1 MPAEDPPTP
10 PEAPPDDE
18 APPDTPATAAASELV
33 NSLDDLHA
41 AMHQAVDAFHQA
53 REVFDARLARA
64 RETIEAA
71 AEEAAEDSEEDAF
84 SDADPEVYTL
94 ACAACERQLSR
105 RAQSVSLV
113 AEAATK
119 LYSTDIPSA
128 DIREVA
134 GERTIDTCEC
144 RICSVQC
151 GACDAV
157 CGYHVVRPCSP
168 CGQSEHNGHFWLL
181 HAENVVGTQRLDA
194 EDEPMRWSALPY
206 NGVEEAPA
214 EEADLCP
221 VCAAPIMERTR
232 VLAACRHEFCF
243 GCISREV
250 DARGRCPLD
259 RLRLDRSM
267 LERIDT

>member
-10 PEAPPDDE
+10 AEAPPDEAPPDDE
-18 APPDTPATAAASELV
+18 APPTAERPVFAQGTSWT
-33 NSLDDLHA
+33 
-41 AMHQAVDAFHQA
+41 QAVAMFEANVA
-53 REVFDARLARA
+53 RT
-64 RETIEAA
+64 REALRQREALLDEL
-71 AEEAAEDSEEDAF
+71 EEAAEDAEEDAF

-168 CGQSEHNGHFWLL
+168 CGQSEHNGHFWLF

-259 RLRLDRSM
+259 RLRLERSM

>member
-1 MPAEDPPTP
+1 MF
-10 PEAPPDDE
+10 EANVARTREALRQREALLDE
-18 APPDTPATAAASELV
+18 L
-33 NSLDDLHA
+33 
-41 AMHQAVDAFHQA
+41 
-53 REVFDARLARA
+53 
-64 RETIEAA
+64 
-71 AEEAAEDSEEDAF
+71 EEAAEDSEEDAF

-168 CGQSEHNGHFWLL
+168 CGQSEHNGHFWLF

-214 EEADLCP
+214 EEARRRSWSGRASSP
-221 VCAAPIMERTR
+221 RAATSFASAAFRARSTR
-232 VLAACRHEFCF
+232 AAA
-243 GCISREV
+243 
-250 DARGRCPLD
+250 ARWTGSVSTGRC
-259 RLRLDRSM
+259 SSA
-267 LERIDT
+267 

>member
-33 NSLDDLHA
+33 TALDDLHA
-41 AMHQAVDAFHQA
+41 AVGAFHQA
-53 REVFDARLARA
+53 REVFEERAARA
-64 RETIEAA
+64 RESIRQTIEA
-71 AEEAAEDSEEDAF
+71 AEEAAQDSEEDAF

-168 CGQSEHNGHFWLL
+168 CGQSEHNGHFWLF

-206 NGVEEAPA
+206 NGVEEAAA